1 MNKKVF
7 VVVVGVAMACVMASG
22 LIASNMGFKLNYPL
36 AAVGAGSNSGTNV
49 IALPFNRQSGIDTA
63 NALMNDMVLANVANV
78 QRFLEST
85 DGLETYTGRKG
96 TPAADFPLVAG
107 EGYFVRM
114 NAPIDYIVVGS
125 HDPSLS
131 ISLDG
136 PGAGSN
142 SGTNF
147 FSAPYHTTS
156 TTALDLM
163 NDIGFASVQNI
174 QRFLEA
180 TDGLETY
187 TGRKGTPAPNFN
199 LVPGEAYFIR
209 MGSTV
214 SYTPSHF

>member
-36 AAVGAGSNSGTNV
+36 AATGAGSNSGTNV
-49 IALPFNRQSGIDTA
+49 IALPFNRQTGIDTA
-63 NALMNDMVLANVANV
+63 NALIGDIGLANVQNV
-78 QRFLEST
+78 Q
-85 DGLETYTGRKG
+85 
-96 TPAADFPLVAG
+96 
-107 EGYFVRM
+107 
-114 NAPIDYIVVGS
+114 
-125 HDPSLS
+125 
-131 ISLDG
+131 
-136 PGAGSN
+136 
-142 SGTNF
+142 
-147 FSAPYHTTS
+147 
-156 TTALDLM
+156 
-163 NDIGFASVQNI
+163 Q
-174 QRFLEA
+174 FLEA

>member
-36 AAVGAGSNSGTNV
+36 VAVGAGSNSGTNV
-49 IALPFNRQSGIDTA
+49 
-63 NALMNDMVLANVANV
+63 VA
-78 QRFLEST
+78 
-85 DGLETYTGRKG
+85 
-96 TPAADFPLVAG
+96 
-107 EGYFVRM
+107 
-114 NAPIDYIVVGS
+114 APIDYIVVGS
-125 HDPSLS
+125 HEPSLS

>member
-36 AAVGAGSNSGTNV
+36 AAV
-49 IALPFNRQSGIDTA
+49 
-63 NALMNDMVLANVANV
+63 
-78 QRFLEST
+78 
-85 DGLETYTGRKG
+85 
-96 TPAADFPLVAG
+96 
-107 EGYFVRM
+107 
-114 NAPIDYIVVGS
+114 
-125 HDPSLS
+125 
-131 ISLDG
+131 
-136 PGAGSN
+136 GAGSN

>member
-36 AAVGAGSNSGTNV
+36 AATGAGSNSGTNV
-49 IALPFNRQSGIDTA
+49 IALPFNRQSGVDTA
-63 NALMNDMVLANVANV
+63 NALIGDIGLANIANV
-78 QRFLEST
+78 QRFLEAT

-107 EGYFVRM
+107 EGYYVRM
-114 NAPIDYIVVGS
+114 NAAVDYIIVGS
-125 HDPSLS
+125 HDPSQS
-131 ISLDG
+131 VSLDAV
-136 PGAGSN
+136 GAGSN

-147 FSAPYHTTS
+147 FSVPYHTTAVN
-156 TTALDLM
+156 ALDLM
-163 NDIGFASVQNI
+163 NDIGFSSVTNV

-187 TGRKGTPAPNFN
+187 TGRKGSPGPNFN
-199 LVPGEAYFIR
+199 LAPGEAYYIR